1 MFNSLSGEITGWSG
15 ERVFLLTGS
24 VEWEIWTG
32 ERLAASMAKS
42 PDVVRVFTYV
52 HHRDDQ
58 LRVYGFDTERARELF
73 LDLIKVEGVG
83 PRLALKIMSG
93 MDVDRF
99 IEAVESENLSALESV
114 PGLGRK
120 TAQKV
125 VLNLKGRLTPAAG
138 AGGDLHE
145 DIVSA
150 LLGMGFDRR
159 EARQAVREVADQ
171 LESGSYSHEEYEREL
186 LKLAIRKIG
195 QSK

>member
-15 ERVFLLTGS
+15 ERLFLLTGN

-32 ERLAASMAKS
+32 ERLAASMARS
-42 PDVVRVFTYV
+42 QGVVRLFTYV

-99 IEAVESENLSALESV
+99 IEAVESENLSVLETV

-125 VLNLKGRLTPAAG
+125 VLNLRGRLTPVAG
-138 AGGDLHE
+138 AANDLHE
-145 DIVSA
+145 DIVAA

-159 EARQAVREVADQ
+159 EARQAVRDVADR
-171 LESGSYSHEEYEREL
+171 LEAGSYSREEYEREL